1 MMTMITP
8 QVIDANTITSVNT
21 LTASNLFSY
30 ENGLGMSAENNS
42 QDVSITFPT
51 NTPITTLSLNNLTAS
66 SVSVSIQDVN
76 SNTGYSATFDT
87 QQSTATD
94 YFNYFFGGTTYQKTL
109 LINDLFLFSENTITI
124 VFHGSNVSCGS
135 AIVGK
140 QQNLAVLEWDYTV
153 ALDDY
158 SKIDFDPDFGNYN
171 YIERNKAKKGDFR
184 LQVKTVLVS
193 LLQDMLADVLGK
205 PTLFVGAEQQKE
217 TIVFGIASFSI
228 TVPGAV
234 ISNCKLSIKGLI

>member
-76 SNTGYSATFDT
+76 SNTVYSATFDT

-94 YFNYFFGGTTYQKTL
+94 YFNYFFGGTTYQ
-109 LINDLFLFSENTITI
+109 
-124 VFHGSNVSCGS
+124 
-135 AIVGK
+135 
-140 QQNLAVLEWDYTV
+140 
-153 ALDDY
+153 
-158 SKIDFDPDFGNYN
+158 
-171 YIERNKAKKGDFR
+171 
-184 LQVKTVLVS
+184 
-193 LLQDMLADVLGK
+193 
-205 PTLFVGAEQQKE
+205 
-217 TIVFGIASFSI
+217 
-228 TVPGAV
+228 
-234 ISNCKLSIKGLI
+234 